1 MPRIFE
7 NKPEVVSAFELNHVY
22 DFDRW
27 LDEQGSHLYNAYVKR
42 DGVDA
47 PHSFLFKRRHDLTA
61 HTGRAEMS
69 QDPPSGRFDIAW
81 RRFGKGESVG
91 GKLSCADNNI
101 FIAAPPPLLSLPC
114 RGERAG
120 ARWRPSRRSWRS
132 ALRLGRVLHHQTL
145 DAFAHWRCS
154 CPRGAP
160 QSPRADGP
168 PGADIIQAEGKS
180 HDVSPTRRPA
190 GSGGPLG
197 KHDGGLGARLF
208 VLSRSQVAART
219 G

>member
-1 MPRIFE
+1 MGHAHEDVDALFSVVLAQVLRRRRFHTPEDLVNELRAIMPRIFE
-7 NKPEVVSAFELNHVY
+7 NKPEAVSAFELNHVY

-91 GKLSCADNNI
+91 GQLSCADNNT
-101 FIAAPPPLLSLPC
+101 FIAAPPLSFFAMQ
-114 RGERAG
+114 RRA
-120 ARWRPSRRSWRS
+120 SRRALAALAAQLAQRPPTWTCSASPNAGCIRSLALILSSWCPTVASRGW
-132 ALRLGRVLHHQTL
+132 APWGRHYT
-145 DAFAHWRCS
+145 S
-154 CPRGAP
+154 
-160 QSPRADGP
+160 
-168 PGADIIQAEGKS
+168 
-180 HDVSPTRRPA
+180 RRKVP
-190 GSGGPLG
+190 
-197 KHDGGLGARLF
+197 
-208 VLSRSQVAART
+208 
-219 G
+219 